1 MSNLFFDLNNFNNIN
16 PNNDY
21 FCIKNIDYNKFNLY
35 NTTSTNPEQKFWFR
49 MNNTKIKKS
58 NFTNLNIHD
67 NIILTSTHN
76 IFINF
81 LDKLK
86 KDLLD
91 KLSINLNTMLIVE
104 DFGYK
109 YIKTKTNRF
118 KVYNQNNIL
127 YSEEENYDY
136 YEKNLDIVLEL
147 NEIMINNFNEGWIF
161 WKIIQAKEI
170 KKINYTEI
178 NLFEETEINT
188 KSQYIRPEIKHDIT
202 TVIPQNIPTPHTH
215 IQSVQR
221 PQSAPLVPV
230 SNMINPMMLL
240 NQLSKLKKVDN
251 ENKEEK
257 NIKPDGN
264 LSFTIQLN
272 KVQVKEPK
280 DIKEIYTDIKKS
292 EKEYDKL
299 LILETFNRIINEH
312 KLFQKKI
319 RKKIKKQHKK
329 YKKIK
334 KAFNNTI
341 L

>member
-1 MSNLFFDLNNFNNIN
+1 MSNLFFDVNNLNNIN
-16 PNNDY
+16 SNNDY
-21 FCIKNIDYNKFNLY
+21 FCIKNMDYNKLNLY
-35 NTTSTNPEQKFWFR
+35 NTKSTNPEQKFWFR

-67 NIILTSTHN
+67 NIILTLTHN
-76 IFINF
+76 NFINF

-86 KDLLD
+86 KDLLE
-91 KLSINLNTMLIVE
+91 KLSINLNTMLIIE

-109 YIKTKTNRF
+109 YIKTKTNKF
-118 KVYNQNNIL
+118 KVYNQNNII
-127 YSEEENYDY
+127 YTEEENYDY

-170 KKINYTEI
+170 KIINYTEI
-178 NLFEETEINT
+178 NLFEETEINI
-188 KSQYIRPEIKHDIT
+188 KPQCVRPEIKHDIT
-202 TVIPQNIPTPHTH
+202 TIIPQNIPMPH
-215 IQSVQR
+215 IQTFPR
-221 PQSAPLVPV
+221 PQSIPLVPV

-264 LSFTIQLN
+264 LSFTVQLN

-280 DIKEIYTDIKKS
+280 DIKEIYSDIKKS

-299 LILETFNRIINEH
+299 LILENFNRIINEH

-334 KAFNNTI
+334 KAFKKI
-341 L
+341 